1 MGHLQAALSY
11 SPWESAEVRK
21 DTAENRHSLH
31 ARTHPGKLGEAPGRD
46 RCAGRNRIRGC
57 LTQTEVLMLGCIW
70 TLYKELYSLLRR
82 TVPQRRHVP
91 DPGLHSQPLSCEH

>member
-11 SPWESAEVRK
+11 SPWESEKCKKTPQKTGTVCTPGHTR
-21 DTAENRHSLH
+21 
-31 ARTHPGKLGEAPGRD
+31 GKLGEAPGRD
-46 RCAGRNRIRGC
+46 RCAGRHRIRGC

-82 TVPQRRHVP
+82 TVPQPRHVP
-91 DPGLHSQPLSCEH
+91 NPGLHSQPLSCEH